1 MEVSGKIKR
10 ICEKET
16 LTFKDGRTYTQQVII
31 LDCGQYSPTT
41 GDYYENN
48 LAFYFG
54 ERNLG
59 QLATAHEGAKV
70 TISFGMKG
78 SLYNY
83 QDKQDPT
90 KQREG
95 YKVRLNAYAL
105 RVDEPSEL
113 VRAAQQSVQQPQ
125 QYQQPQPMQTAAPVP
140 TYQTQPMQRYP
151 TAGAQNPLSGQPQQ
165 GQGTTDDLPF

>member
-1 MEVSGKIKR
+1 METSGKIKR
-10 ICEKET
+10 ICNKET
-16 LTFKDGRTYTQQVII
+16 LTFKDGRTYTQQVVI
-31 LDCGQYSPTT
+31 LDCGEYSKA

-125 QYQQPQPMQTAAPVP
+125 QYQQAQQYQQPQPQPMQ
-140 TYQTQPMQRYP
+140 YS